1 MVLENFLQQIIYNV
15 LQIEERTMSNSV
27 YQINKG
33 INKSIEFKGLKAQYI
48 WYLGGGLVGLLIIF
62 AVIYIMGVNIFLCL
76 ALIVSGGSGL
86 FMYVYK
92 MSRTYG
98 EHGLMKKIA
107 RKAVP
112 KVIKSYS
119 IIRLKKQLLK

>member
-1 MVLENFLQQIIYNV
+1 
-15 LQIEERTMSNSV
+15 MSNSV

-62 AVIYIMGVNIFLCL
+62 AIIYIIGINIFLCL
-76 ALIVSGGSGL
+76 AIIVSAGAGL

-112 KVIKSYS
+112 KVIKSHS